1 MKTVVF
7 GKMIPGKDIGI
18 RTEDQGSKTEKERRS
33 MKEEVIGLVTSVN
46 NCKLISPELS
56 EIL

>member
-1 MKTVVF
+1 
-7 GKMIPGKDIGI
+7 
-18 RTEDQGSKTEKERRS
+18 

-56 EIL
+56 EILYEKHLRMEYTGKTIGKHSLIGVHSYKC